1 MTIKWTGGMTR
12 KWAALLRNGLPV
24 RSNARPH
31 LRRATSHYPSN
42 RSDGQ
47 SDRLFAFTPPLLLYQ
62 PLVIKAVPLP
72 PYLTAIPP
80 SSPTS
85 FYL

>member
-1 MTIKWTGGMTR
+1 MGCLIAQW
-12 KWAALLRNGLPV
+12 V
-24 RSNARPH
+24 AREVKRTT
-31 LRRATSHYPSN
+31 RRATSHYPSN

-47 SDRLFAFTPPLLLYQ
+47 SDRLFVFTPPLLLYQ

-80 SSPTS
+80 SPPTS